1 MKRSIFITLAII
13 FVVGIWAQE
22 IMARG
27 FGGGGGGRGGGGGY
41 RGGGAAYQEPVHEPA
56 SISQGLDLPT

>member
-41 RGGGAAYQEPVHEPA
+41 RGRRSLQEPVHEPA